1 MIAYGEKVIHQVC
14 LTVQIKMD
22 DRFKLSFLSNI
33 VITIYFRNRF
43 DAAVVHSVAG
53 VDGIV
58 ASVDGI
64 IFAASTVAA
73 VVVIILSVVAVAVST
88 VAAICCCWHCSCKPT
103 PATVR
108 LLANFLSKQSGGFEL
123 GTAGTKV

>member
-1 MIAYGEKVIHQVC
+1 
-14 LTVQIKMD
+14 MD

-43 DAAVVHSVAG
+43 DAAAVAAVPIVAA

-58 ASVDGI
+58 APVDGI
-64 IFAASTVAA
+64 IVAASTVAA
-73 VVVIILSVVAVAVST
+73 V
-88 VAAICCCWHCSCKPT
+88 CCCWNCSCKPT

-108 LLANFLSKQSGGFEL
+108 LLANFLSKQSRGFEL
-123 GTAGTKV
+123 GTAGTQLTIAIA